1 MMAGPR
7 VYGKMAEDGLLPKI
21 FAVQTSRVWPA
32 VSLQMGFA
40 LILIVFGSLQDLLG
54 YLGLTLSLCAAAS
67 VLCLFLGVH
76 QGAVKGWKVVPPV
89 LFILATFISAILLMI
104 RDPWQALGALV
115 TLLLGAVVFL
125 FLIGSRIRE

>member
-1 MMAGPR
+1 
-7 VYGKMAEDGLLPKI
+7 
-21 FAVQTSRVWPA
+21 
-32 VSLQMGFA
+32 
-40 LILIVFGSLQDLLG
+40 LIVFGSLQDLLG

-89 LFILATFISAILLMI
+89 LFILATLISAILLMI
-104 RDPWQALGALV
+104 RDPWQALGTLV